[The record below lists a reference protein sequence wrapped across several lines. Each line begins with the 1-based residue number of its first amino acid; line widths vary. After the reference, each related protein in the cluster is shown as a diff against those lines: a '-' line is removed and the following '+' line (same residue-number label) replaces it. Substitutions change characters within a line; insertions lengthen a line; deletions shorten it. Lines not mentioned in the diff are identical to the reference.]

1 MNIIFH
7 INLYLMY
14 LIYFNIK
21 KYFNFITA
29 EYFQKQMIYF
39 KRLIIFIRQ
48 SIYIDIIYLRM
59 LHNIDRTNTLYPP
72 VQISGCNHC
81 RLNSSRC
88 ESSLRSTFPRRSS
101 QKNRVVRNSNDAQ
114 TYVLRITFVP
124 TTVCATNA
132 VAK

>member
-88 ESSLRSTFPRRSS
+88 E
-101 QKNRVVRNSNDAQ
+101 VVYDQHSRDDRPK
-114 TYVLRITFVP
+114 RIELYATR
-124 TTVCATNA
+124 TTHKRMYLELPSCQRLCVQRML
-132 VAK
+132 